1 MMISSHVGLDDFKAV
16 VAGPA
21 GSASARP
28 LFRPHMLSAVS
39 LFAVSVAPVLLTCDL
54 IPANHQ
60 KCRVLWIRISLT
72 HVVAC
77 RSANYV

>member
-28 LFRPHMLSAVS
+28 LFSHICYPQYHFLPFQSLLSC
-39 LFAVSVAPVLLTCDL
+39 LPV
-54 IPANHQ
+54 IYFQ
-60 KCRVLWIRISLT
+60 QIIK
-72 HVVAC
+72 
-77 RSANYV
+77 SAAFYGLEYH